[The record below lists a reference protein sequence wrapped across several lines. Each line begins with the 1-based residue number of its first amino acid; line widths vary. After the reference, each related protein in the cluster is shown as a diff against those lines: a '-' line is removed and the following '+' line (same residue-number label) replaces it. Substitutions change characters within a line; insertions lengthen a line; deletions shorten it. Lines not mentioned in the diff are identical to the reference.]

1 MISKLSRLLG
11 NISFL
16 EANPR
21 LQICALYKFGL
32 YPPQMVPSAGSRSR
46 YWWVPRVWRLDSGPN
61 LHPEIRHWFAFRPPI
76 HHQASFRF
84 LKECRWQ
91 HVQGY
96 RIMSTSIRMVI
107 SWENG
112 RPEDPPKKKHAH
124 PGRLR
129 WNTIM
134 EVWKRMFLSIGWF
147 LGSMLISR
155 CAFVL
160 DFLLMG
166 HRVQQCELFGE
177 FYFSSPFIC
186 PCWLQNKNIHDEF
199 WRLMI
204 IQSTQT
210 QKTSTPWKF
219 NIAPENIPS

>member
-134 EVWKRMFLSIGWF
+134 EVSNWKMIFLFNWVIFRFHVNIQVCICSW
-147 LGSMLISR
+147 
-155 CAFVL
+155 
-160 DFLLMG
+160 
-166 HRVQQCELFGE
+166 
-177 FYFSSPFIC
+177 FSSNGTSFSTVWTLRWILFFVPVHMSLLTPKQKHPWWVLATDDNPIH
-186 PCWLQNKNIHDEF
+186 PDSKNLYPLEV
-199 WRLMI
+199 
-204 IQSTQT
+204 
-210 QKTSTPWKF
+210 
-219 NIAPENIPS
+219 